1 MVQWLWTDHWRWE
14 VRTTPVQMKSRLAWH
29 PPSPAA
35 VAPTSLPTGDE
46 IHKRLNQPGIIL
58 NDSMF
63 VFHDVRSQLVPPR
76 IHVKIQTC
84 HPISDS
90 FSLKIPSTNYYD
102 MMTIFLLCV
111 HSKIEI
117 PQNANS
123 THFSM
128 HLSIASTCQ

>member
-1 MVQWLWTDHWRWE
+1 MAVDGPLEMGSADYTSTDE
-14 VRTTPVQMKSRLAWH
+14 IPTGMA

-63 VFHDVRSQLVPPR
+63 VFHDVRSQLGPPR

-84 HPISDS
+84 YPISDS

-102 MMTIFLLCV
+102 MVTIFLLCV

-117 PQNANS
+117 PQNAKS